1 MINWGKLIFITI
13 LIFLGSLGYMIY
25 VAYQQNNDFYDED
38 YYAKELV
45 YQDNIDASE
54 HLDNISSQPL
64 LHKDSNSLFIQLP
77 KLTYEEIKAGEIY
90 FLRSNDKTLDK
101 KIKLLPD
108 LKGYQSIDNK
118 SLQKGYYNVRISWQ
132 NGDKKFYR
140 EEKIFI
146 Q

>member
-54 HLDNISSQPL
+54 HLDKIFSQPL
-64 LHKDSNSLFIQLP
+64 LHTDSNSLFIQLP
-77 KLTYEEIKAGEIY
+77 KLTYEKIKTGEIY
-90 FLRSNDKTLDK
+90 LLRSNDKSLDK
-101 KIKLLPD
+101 KIKLVPD
-108 LKGYQSIDNK
+108 INGYQSIDNK
-118 SLQKGYYNVRISWQ
+118 SLHKGYYNVRISWQ